1 MSLGKYTCAELRTM
15 LRNRNLKIS
24 GTKQELIE
32 RLEEFRES
40 EILTLRRELDEMKR
54 ELRRTKK
61 EFVEVYQA
69 ELNHEGYNRP
79 HVYLRFACVGLLA
92 AYIITSSKLLE
103 MRDHVDSIADIG
115 HDITEPLSDWMEE
128 HPVVRNT
135 IIIAH
140 GLLMDSLCALVIYLG
155 VFHDDT
161 MRLHVALVAFYTMR
175 NVCQNLMRFPLP
187 DKWRFYDP
195 GLPSILIS
203 YEECSDFY
211 FSGHVGA
218 VVMSAL
224 EFQRREY
231 YTMANCLRMFACVI
245 ALIVITTRAHYTVDV
260 IDGVIFAFVATRFA
274 HNYTRYVDHF
284 FSKIGS
290 MMGLKPTRGDI
301 RFNGDDDEKTFARV
315 RKNMYIENGHR
326 TW

>member
-1 MSLGKYTCAELRTM
+1 MEQYREKE
-15 LRNRNLKIS
+15 
-24 GTKQELIE
+24 IE
-32 RLEEFRES
+32 
-40 EILTLRRELDEMKR
+40 TLRRELVETKK
-54 ELRRTKK
+54 ELQRTKK

-69 ELNHEGYNRP
+69 ELNHDGYDRP
-79 HVYLRFACVGLLA
+79 HVYLRLALVACLA
-92 AYIITSSKLLE
+92 AYIIASSKMLE
-103 MRDHVDSIADIG
+103 MRDHVDVIVDIG
-115 HDITEPLSDWMEE
+115 HVITEPLSDWFEE
-128 HPVVRNT
+128 NPVLRNT
-135 IIIAH
+135 IIISH
-140 GLLMDSLCALVIYLG
+140 GILMDSLCAFVIYLG

-161 MRLHVALVAFYTMR
+161 LRMHVALVAFYTMR

-211 FSGHVGA
+211 YSGHVGA

-231 YTMANCLRMFACVI
+231 YRFSKCLMVFACVI
-245 ALIVITTRAHYTVDV
+245 ALVVITTRAHYTVDV
-260 IDGVIFAFVATRFA
+260 IDGVVFAFIATRFA

-284 FSKIGS
+284 FSKIGN
-290 MMGLKPTRGDI
+290 MMGLKSTPGVVK
-301 RFNGDDDEKTFARV
+301 FNGDDDEKTFARV
-315 RKNMYIENGHR
+315 RKNFYVAKGHK